1 MVYSI
6 RCTTLPPTKMSTR
19 IFAGTP
25 EKYELYLVID
35 LFLLIIHAI
44 IRYTVKRWFSFSTT
58 SELLRIPVE
67 AIVYVEA
74 DGNYSTIVTADGVEH
89 VLTLQI
95 GQIERRIA
103 DVVEAGDHRF
113 IRIGKSLI
121 VNSDFIS
128 FIHATRQKLV
138 LSDCRTFS
146 QELSASREALKTLKE
161 VLEKMPIDKR

>member
-1 MVYSI
+1 M
-6 RCTTLPPTKMSTR
+6 
-19 IFAGTP
+19 
-25 EKYELYLVID
+25 E
-35 LFLLIIHAI
+35 
-44 IRYTVKRWFSFSTT
+44 RWFSFSTM
-58 SELLRIPVE
+58 SELLRVPVD

-103 DVVEAGDHRF
+103 DVVEPGDHRF

-146 QELSASREALKTLKE
+146 HEISASREALRTLKE
-161 VLEKMPIDKR
+161 ILEKTPIDEK

>member
-1 MVYSI
+1 M
-6 RCTTLPPTKMSTR
+6 
-19 IFAGTP
+19 
-25 EKYELYLVID
+25 E
-35 LFLLIIHAI
+35 
-44 IRYTVKRWFSFSTT
+44 RWFSFSTT

-128 FIHATRQKLV
+128 FIHTTRQKLV

-146 QELSASREALKTLKE
+146 RDISASREALRTLKE
-161 VLEKMPIDKR
+161 ILEKTPIDEK